1 MKMKEKR
8 KKHQKCEW
16 LGKALGKKCGVSQI
30 LKDEHGRHREGNS
43 GHREEDTHGHTGA
56 ECVKHYKLGL
66 GTGHRKGAGGGE
78 VSRIPI
84 PTCLGNHISSSDC
97 THASGHQRKL
107 SQRVT

>member
-66 GTGHRKGAGGGE
+66 GTGHRKGAGGGGKQNPHPNMPGKPYQQFRLY
-78 VSRIPI
+78 S
-84 PTCLGNHISSSDC
+84 C
-97 THASGHQRKL
+97 
-107 SQRVT
+107 